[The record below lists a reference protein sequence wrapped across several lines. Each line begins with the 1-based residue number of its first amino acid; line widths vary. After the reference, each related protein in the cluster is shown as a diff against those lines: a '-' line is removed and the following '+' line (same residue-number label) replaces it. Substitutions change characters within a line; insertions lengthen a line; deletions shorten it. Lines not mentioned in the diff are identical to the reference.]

1 MHALVALAAPALL
14 PSASVLRPRLGHLPV
29 VLMLLCVLWLLLLRL
44 ALPRFGR
51 RATIGAA
58 VLSALMVLS
67 WGPRIAART
76 WGLPW
81 LTPAYHSH
89 VILPMTVIQVTILIS
104 LLAAPIW
111 VPVGLLARRRA
122 RLRAQQLRSP
132 AAPSPAPAPPSG
144 PSRRDVLAALAWAG
158 PGAAAI
164 LSAYG
169 VAVGARRIVVRRMRL
184 SVPGLPPSLRGLRI
198 GQLTD
203 VHVAYDLTQLT
214 QLEAGLDLLARQRPD
229 LVVATGDLCDSPRL
243 LPDVVSLIGQVPARL
258 GHFACLGNH
267 ELYLGLPLVRR
278 TFDRSQVV
286 LLEDRAE
293 RVGDLTVAG
302 LSYPHEGTPRISHR
316 KVPGLLDRAL
326 RHRRD
331 NTATLLLSHHPHV
344 FHHVAGRR
352 IDLMLAGHTHGGQV
366 GLGEGSLLEP
376 VYGYV
381 RGWFASSI
389 PGENAQLF
397 VSSGLGHWLPFRLNC
412 PPEVV
417 LIELV

>member
-1 MHALVALAAPALL
+1 MHVLVALAAPALL
-14 PSASVLRPRLGHLPV
+14 PSAAVLRPRLGHLPV
-29 VLMLLCVLWLLLLRL
+29 ILILLCVLWLLLLRL

-51 RATIGAA
+51 RATMAAA
-58 VLSALMVLS
+58 VLSSLMVLS
-67 WGPRIAART
+67 WGPRIAARS

-81 LTPAYHSH
+81 LTPGYHSH
-89 VILPMTVIQVTILIS
+89 VILPMTVVQMTILIS
-104 LLAAPIW
+104 LLAAPLW
-111 VPVGLLARRRA
+111 VPLGLLARRRM
-122 RLRAQQLRSP
+122 RLRAQQLQGGASSP
-132 AAPSPAPAPPSG
+132 ASLPPSG

-164 LSAYG
+164 LSTYG
-169 VAVGARRIVVRRMRL
+169 VAVGARRIVVRHVRL

-203 VHVAYDLTQLT
+203 VHVAYDLTQLA
-214 QLEAGLDLLARQRPD
+214 QLEAGLDLLARQQPD

-286 LLEDRAE
+286 LLEDRSE
-293 RVGDLTVAG
+293 QVGDLTVAG

-326 RHRRD
+326 RDRRD
-331 NTATLLLSHHPHV
+331 NTVTLLLSHHPHV
-344 FHHVAGRR
+344 FRHVAGRR
-352 IDLMLAGHTHGGQV
+352 VDLMLAGHTHGGQV
-366 GLGEGSLLEP
+366 GLGERSLLEP
-376 VYGYV
+376 AYGYV
-381 RGWFASSI
+381 RGWFTSPA
-389 PGENAQLF
+389 PGDHAQLF